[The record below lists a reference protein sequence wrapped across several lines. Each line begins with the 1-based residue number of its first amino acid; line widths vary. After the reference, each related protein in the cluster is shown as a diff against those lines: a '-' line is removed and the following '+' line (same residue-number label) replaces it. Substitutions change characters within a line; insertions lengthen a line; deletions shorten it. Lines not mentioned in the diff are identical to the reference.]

1 MTTRI
6 QVSGKSWE
14 GRAGYLHPEPRSCGN
29 ADSGVPEINVILV
42 NHVRLKQLRRLH
54 RTAES
59 RANFTLGQL
68 EDFFILTYL
77 GQRYE
82 PIGILR

>member
-6 QVSGKSWE
+6 QISGKSGE
-14 GRAGYLHPEPRSCGN
+14 GCAGYFYAEPRSCGN
-29 ADSGVPEINVILV
+29 ADSGVPEI
-42 NHVRLKQLRRLH
+42 
-54 RTAES
+54 
-59 RANFTLGQL
+59 
-68 EDFFILTYL
+68 ILTYL